1 MVSVTASVMA
11 TMALM
16 VLWISTCVTLSS
28 VLLRG
33 DRLEVPFHPIIIE

>member
-16 VLWISTCVTLSS
+16 VLWISTCATLSS
-28 VLLRG
+28 VLLREIG
-33 DRLEVPFHPIIIE
+33 LRWRFTRLS